1 MLLGGE
7 EVLMVVMMELVGH
20 CCMSLTVDGRRNERM
35 CERLELQKLKSS
47 NYGLEENLLS
57 L

>member
-1 MLLGGE
+1 MLLGEEGGE
-7 EVLMVVMMELVGH
+7 VRMESVGH
-20 CCMSLTVDGRRNERM
+20 CCMSLTVDGRRNERV

-47 NYGLEENLLS
+47 NEGLEGKLLS